1 MKTTYSI
8 RANRTAAD
16 VFANNDITLE
26 SGLSLEEA
34 RIASLEYQRERGHV
48 AVWIEEEET
57 KPEPRIIH
65 SVECDRTG
73 VKFNVTRVDNW
84 IV

>member
-16 VFANNDITLE
+16 VLADNDITLE
-26 SGLSLEEA
+26 TGLTLEEA
-34 RIASLEYQRERGHV
+34 RIASLEYQRQRGHI
-48 AVWIEEEET
+48 AVWIEEEEAQA
-57 KPEPRIIH
+57 EPRITH